1 MTARIIPRSRLG
13 TLTSATRTE
22 ELLWTRTAHR
32 TTIARKAR
40 QTPDSTRGCDAATRL
55 LDCVRSV
62 SGGNGCRGLVR
73 QRAQAQGDYPN
84 KPLRIIVGYAAGGG
98 TDVVARVIGD
108 KLSQRLGQ
116 PVVIEN
122 RPGGGA
128 RIAVDYVASQPADG
142 YTILIGGGSELSI
155 SPLIYKT
162 NYSPLTSFVP
172 LTIAIEM
179 PLILLASPRHP
190 AKTAIELIA
199 WAKANPE
206 IELRDHRARLHAAGR
221 AVQAADRRARCRHLL
236 QERRRRRDRA
246 DERRGAWATFT
257 PPGIVN
263 LVKQGKLRALAVT
276 TAARSPDLPD
286 TPTMKELGLDIDIAN
301 WNGFF
306 LPAGSPQPIVDRLTN
321 ELRDIVLITEVK
333 DKLRGMFTV
342 PVGKTP
348 ADTTRHIESEM
359 MVWKAV
365 IDKAQLKFAN

>member
-1 MTARIIPRSRLG
+1 M
-13 TLTSATRTE
+13 
-22 ELLWTRTAHR
+22 
-32 TTIARKAR
+32 R
-40 QTPDSTRGCDAATRL
+40 QRGCGRAFILFLAATAAAVL
-55 LDCVRSV
+55 S
-62 SGGNGCRGLVR
+62 SKS
-73 QRAQAQGDYPN
+73 AQAQGGYPN
-84 KPLRIIVGYAAGGG
+84 KPVRIIVGYAAGGG

-108 KLSQRLGQ
+108 KLAERLGQ

-128 RIAVDYVASQPADG
+128 RIAVDYVATQHPDG

-162 NYSPLTSFVP
+162 NYSPLTTFIP

-179 PLILLASPRHP
+179 PLILVAPPDHP
-190 AKTAIELIA
+190 AKTAIELVA
-199 WAKANPE
+199 WAKANPDKSNYATTAPGFTLPA
-206 IELRDHRARLHAAGR
+206 ELFKLQTGAPGVAIYYKSAAEG
-221 AVQAADRRARCRHLL
+221 AIALMNGAAS
-236 QERRRRRDRA
+236 
-246 DERRGAWATFT
+246 WATFT

-263 LVKQGKLRALAVT
+263 LVKEGKLRALAVT

-286 TPTMKELGLDIDIAN
+286 TPSMKELGLDIDISN

-306 LPAGSPQPIVDRLTN
+306 LPTGTPEPISDRLTR
-321 ELRDIVLITEVK
+321 ELRDIILRTEVR

-348 ADTTRHIESEM
+348 AETARHIEAEM
-359 MVWKAV
+359 KVWKGV

>member
-1 MTARIIPRSRLG
+1 M
-13 TLTSATRTE
+13 
-22 ELLWTRTAHR
+22 
-32 TTIARKAR
+32 
-40 QTPDSTRGCDAATRL
+40 
-55 LDCVRSV
+55 
-62 SGGNGCRGLVR
+62 R
-73 QRAQAQGDYPN
+73 QRRCWIAFVLFLAAAACSSNAAQAQGDYPN

-108 KLSQRLGQ
+108 KLSQRIGQ
-116 PVVIEN
+116 PVIVEN
-122 RPGGGA
+122 RPGGAA

-179 PLILLASPRHP
+179 PLILVAPPDHP
-190 AKTAIELIA
+190 AKTAIELVA
-199 WAKANPE
+199 WAKANPDKSNYATTAPGFTLPA
-206 IELRDHRARLHAAGR
+206 ELFKLQTGAPGVAIYYKSAAEG
-221 AVQAADRRARCRHLL
+221 AIALMNGAAS
-236 QERRRRRDRA
+236 
-246 DERRGAWATFT
+246 WATFT

-263 LVKQGKLRALAVT
+263 LVKEGKLRALAVT

-286 TPTMKELGLDIDIAN
+286 TPSMKELGLDIDISN

-306 LPAGSPQPIVDRLTN
+306 LPTGTPEPISDRLTR
-321 ELRDIVLITEVK
+321 ELRDIILRTEVR

-348 ADTTRHIESEM
+348 AETARHIEAEM
-359 MVWKAV
+359 KVWKGV